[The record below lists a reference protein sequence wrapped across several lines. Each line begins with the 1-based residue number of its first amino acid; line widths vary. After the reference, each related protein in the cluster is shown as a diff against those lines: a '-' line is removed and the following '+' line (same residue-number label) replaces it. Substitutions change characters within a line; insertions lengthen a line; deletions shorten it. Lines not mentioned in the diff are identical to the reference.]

1 MRSRILGGLKVT
13 SHQGSVGN
21 QITDCWVDLG
31 ERYSQLHTS
40 RVIHYPYLKT
50 LNRNDPETS
59 REASRLEESN
69 VINDLDYND
78 PVWRGGAS
86 SRHYLRF
93 KEGQGRWREVGD
105 AYFI

>member
-1 MRSRILGGLKVT
+1 MRTRILGSFKVG

-21 QITDCWVDLG
+21 QITDCGVDLG

-69 VINDLDYND
+69 VINDWDNND
-78 PVWRGGAS
+78 PLWWGGAS
-86 SRHYLRF
+86 SRHDLGF
-93 KEGQGRWREVGD
+93 EEG
-105 AYFI
+105 